1 MSKVP
6 ESFSLLNTFPAHS
19 QTHCLSKGRTLVTA
33 TPREPAGLGTG
44 ALESGLG
51 RRGGERGEE
60 WREGWGGKGERGAS
74 KEREMWVRRKSEEEG
89 KSECGACVWE
99 REKDHGG
106 VRGRG
111 VCSSTSGLSM

>member
-1 MSKVP
+1 M
-6 ESFSLLNTFPAHS
+6 
-19 QTHCLSKGRTLVTA
+19 
-33 TPREPAGLGTG
+33 
-44 ALESGLG
+44 
-51 RRGGERGEE
+51 
-60 WREGWGGKGERGAS
+60 GGKGERGAS